1 MCIDKNSA
9 MGVAGGVVCRSSMTD
24 ALFCCTST
32 EAGLGSLLL
41 SSSMVDMVSRQAV
54 SADRGDYRR
63 LGCGSVET

>member
-1 MCIDKNSA
+1 

-24 ALFCCTST
+24 ACFVVLRQKQ
-32 EAGLGSLLL
+32 AVLGSLLL
-41 SSSMVDMVSRQAV
+41 SPSMVDMVSRRAV